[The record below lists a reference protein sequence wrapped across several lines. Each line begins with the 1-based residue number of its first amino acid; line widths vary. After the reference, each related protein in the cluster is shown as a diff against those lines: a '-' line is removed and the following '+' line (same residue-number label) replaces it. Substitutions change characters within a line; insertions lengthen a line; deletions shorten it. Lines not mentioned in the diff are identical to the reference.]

1 MNTLTLK
8 IPASLEAALQAASTR
23 RQVSKSALVREALQ
37 RALVDELAQATPV
50 AQWANR
56 WRGALAVDTAA
67 ESQDARVAHI
77 LRKHAR

>member
-23 RQVSKSALVREALQ
+23 RQVSKSALVREALE
-37 RALVDELAQATPV
+37 RALADELTLATPV

-56 WRGALAVDTAA
+56 WRGALAAGAA
-67 ESQDARVAHI
+67 TEPADERVAHI